1 MRHVIVLA
9 LAIGAFAE
17 EPLKPEEFAARQL
30 IGALEET
37 PDPALVDGFHD
48 LAAISEA
55 SRARILDLL
64 TAGLQAHPEWVRQPT
79 ESGWPRLHLAAFRGQ
94 ADIVR
99 LLLDFKAPM
108 VAEMED
114 WTSEDKALVKVPA
127 LLAAV
132 GLYRPPLYEGGDPN
146 VAVVELLLSRGA
158 DANAVVPSG
167 RSTGM
172 TALHAAASRG
182 GPIVR
187 SLLFAGA
194 VPEARDAR
202 GRTPLH
208 SASSVEVLEA
218 LVEAGAPIEVKDA
231 EGWTPI
237 DYALFGTAPSDAVAE
252 WLAAKGQPVGLLG
265 AVALG
270 NAARVKELLDAD
282 PSLLD
287 APGRDGRTPLHW
299 AITRGRDEVATMLI
313 ERGASAGVLDGDGN
327 TPLLLAVHGAKS
339 GIVSLLLDK
348 GADPAVAGQD
358 GWTPLLIACQQS
370 ANDVVEMLLA
380 KGADAK
386 RPGPHGETVLHL
398 AADGQDVELVASLLA
413 SGADVNAKR
422 ENGDTSLLVA
432 ISYLHRPDNLG
443 VVEALLLAGADP
455 NAIGSSQRTPLDLAG
470 DVPEFADLLRRH
482 GATK

>member
-1 MRHVIVLA
+1 MRHVIVLV
-9 LAIGAFAE
+9 LAIGAFADNPPNPIE
-17 EPLKPEEFAARQL
+17 VL
-30 IGALEET
+30 IAALEAT
-37 PDPALVDGFHD
+37 PDPALVDGMYD
-48 LAAISEA
+48 LAAMPAA
-55 SRARILDLL
+55 SRARVLEVL
-64 TAGLQAHPEWVRQPT
+64 TAGLQAHPEWVDQPT
-79 ESGWPRLHLAAFRGQ
+79 DFGWPRLHLAAFRGQ
-94 ADIVR
+94 SDIAR

-127 LLAAV
+127 LFAAV
-132 GLYRPPLYEGGDPN
+132 GLCHPPLYEGGDPS

-158 DANAVVPSG
+158 DANAAVPSG
-167 RSTGM
+167 RSKGM

-187 SLLFAGA
+187 SLLFANADPG
-194 VPEARDAR
+194 ARDAR

-208 SASSVEVLEA
+208 CATSVEAAEA
-218 LVEAGAPIEVKDA
+218 LLEAGAHVDVADA
-231 EGWTPI
+231 EGWTPL

-252 WLAAKGQPVGLLG
+252 WLAAKGQPVGLPG

-270 NAARVKELLDAD
+270 NAVRVKELLDAD

-299 AITRGRDEVATMLI
+299 AIARGRDEVATMLI
-313 ERGASAGVLDGDGN
+313 ERGARADVADGDGN

-339 GIVSLLLDK
+339 GIVSVLLDK
-348 GADPAVAGQD
+348 GADPGVAGQD
-358 GWTPLLIACQQS
+358 ERTPLLIACQQS
-370 ANDVVEMLLA
+370 ANDVVEMLLQ
-380 KGADAK
+380 KGADVK

-398 AADGQDVELVASLLA
+398 AADGQDVELVAWLIA
-413 SGADVNAKR
+413 SGADANAKR
-422 ENGDTSLLVA
+422 EDGDTPLLVA
-432 ISYLHRPDNLG
+432 ISYLHRPENVG
-443 VVEALLLAGADP
+443 VVEALLIAGADP
-455 NAIGSSQRTPLDLAG
+455 NVTGSSQRTPLDLSR